1 MLTAANAVSSTTS
14 GRATSREG
22 RGFRCAVLVERRYL
36 SQAQPIGLIAGLRQQ
51 GHEAVIIDPE
61 ADALEA
67 GDDGWLR
74 EIDLAVARGRSWPVL
89 TMLGWAESRGIP
101 TVNARRAVASVHN
114 KADMALRLEAAGLPV
129 PFTCFGSI
137 AKLANRFTARDY
149 PIILKPVFGDNSNGL
164 RVVHTKE
171 ELLSITWPDP
181 VALAQC
187 FVANPGFDLKLYA
200 IGDDVWAVR
209 KPGPFTR
216 DTSHVG
222 PELLPMTPLWRDLAL
237 RCGRLFG
244 LDLFGVDCV
253 ETSEGPVVIEVNEF
267 PNYSGIPSA
276 NETLAAYVL
285 SRARQE
291 RAA

>member
-1 MLTAANAVSSTTS
+1 MRDGGAAK
-14 GRATSREG
+14 GEG
-22 RGFRCAVLVERRYL
+22 RSLRCAVLVERRYL
-36 SQAQPIGLIAGLRQQ
+36 TQAQPGGLIAGLRQR
-51 GHEAVIIDPE
+51 GHEAIVIDPE
-61 ADALEA
+61 AGALEA

-101 TVNARRAVASVHN
+101 TVNARRAVACVHN
-114 KADMALRLEAAGLPV
+114 KADMALRLAAAGLPV

-137 AKLANRFTARDY
+137 AQLAERFQPGDY

-164 RVVHTKE
+164 RVVSSKD

-187 FVANPGFDLKLYA
+187 FVANPGLDLKLYA

-216 DTSHVG
+216 GATHAT

-253 ETSEGPVVIEVNEF
+253 ETDAGPVVIEVNEF

-276 NETLAAYVL
+276 NEKLATHVL
-285 SRARQE
+285 LRARQE